1 MNINGRVTRQTEKI
15 AARLKVVRLS
25 KPGIGGSPR
34 SQNQFAK
41 QLGVWQQYLSR
52 YEKGTIPCPEFLIH
66 LAQQED
72 VNLNWLLLG
81 KGTQRCP

>member
-15 AARLKVVRLS
+15 ASRLKVVRLS
-25 KPGIGGSPR
+25 KGPR

-66 LAQQED
+66 LAQQEG

-81 KGTQRCP
+81 KGTQRCL